1 MSEKKLSTGQR
12 FGTGKLTEK
21 DRNNIFLHYEYDT
34 RNRSLSS
41 IIRIPKEFVPKLKP
55 KRSCMCP
62 SPIHLNLSTN
72 YLPKEKKVQQMT
84 KDSELALSFDEDDLN
99 EKETNETDDSKK
111 DNEDDMNGMRI
122 IMTRIRSNTINSTKD
137 DGTLLKSKNLLKEYS
152 NIATSNWITKMN
164 MNKGKNDRMEHKKSI
179 CFWSMQKERA
189 SSILG
194 FLEMSSKESESY
206 VN

>member
-1 MSEKKLSTGQR
+1 MSEKKLNTGKR

-21 DRNNIFLHYEYDT
+21 DRNNIFLHYEYDK

-55 KRSCMCP
+55 KRSYMCP
-62 SPIHLNLSTN
+62 SPIRLNLSTN
-72 YLPKEKKVQQMT
+72 FLPKEKKVQQMT

-99 EKETNETDDSKK
+99 EKETNETES
-111 DNEDDMNGMRI
+111 DNEDGMSCMGI

-137 DGTLLKSKNLLKEYS
+137 DGTLLNSKNLLKEYG

-164 MNKGKNDRMEHKKSI
+164 MNKGTKDRMEHKKSI

-194 FLEMSSKESESY
+194 FLEISSKESESY

>member
-1 MSEKKLSTGQR
+1 MSEKKPSTGQR

-21 DRNNIFLHYEYDT
+21 DRNNIFLHYEYDK

-55 KRSCMCP
+55 KRSYMCP
-62 SPIHLNLSTN
+62 SPIRLNLSTN
-72 YLPKEKKVQQMT
+72 FLPKEKKVQQMT
-84 KDSELALSFDEDDLN
+84 KESELALSFDEDDLN

-111 DNEDDMNGMRI
+111 DNEDDMNCMRI
-122 IMTRIRSNTINSTKD
+122 IMTRIRSNTINTTKD
-137 DGTLLKSKNLLKEYS
+137 DGTLLNSKNLLKEYG

-164 MNKGKNDRMEHKKSI
+164 MNKGTKMEHKKSI

-194 FLEMSSKESESY
+194 FLEISSKESESY